1 MEGASM
7 KHTRLSM
14 IRRSIALLTGAAL
27 SVAILTAPSDRYEK
41 PVHAKTIAELQEEI
55 NENKEKIKE
64 KQAELEELKSDI
76 AKHERYQL
84 ELQEAIDL
92 QNKQILLVDTQLATI
107 NQNIAQKE
115 TDIALLEEDIDKQEL
130 DIEDGLEQFKH
141 RIRAMY
147 ITGNDSLTS
156 ALVGST
162 DFYDVL
168 AKMDL
173 IARISQHDDELIQG
187 LMEQLTVLEE
197 SKTKLTAELAELDI
211 ARKEQESKKEEYTA
225 AISELNQKMKETD
238 AVKAEIA
245 KEEAALE
252 ADIQAFKDEIDSKSA
267 EQDAIAAEIKRQ
279 QELAQQQQQN
289 GGNSGGNSGGN
300 DTVAPF
306 TGQLAWPVPGFYW
319 ISSYYGYRWGK
330 LHAGIDIAGGGISGA
345 TVVASEAGTV
355 TLVRGGCTH
364 NYKKSSSCGCN
375 GGYGNYVVVDHG
387 NGLSTLYAHLA
398 TINVS
403 YQQQVSKGTSLGTVG
418 STGWSTGF
426 HLHYAVIQNGA
437 YVNPAPYLGV

>member
-1 MEGASM
+1 M

-279 QELAQQQQQN
+279 QELAQQQQQQN

>member
-1 MEGASM
+1 M

-279 QELAQQQQQN
+279 QELAQQQQQQN

-403 YQQQVSKGTSLGTVG
+403 YQQQVSKGTSLGAVG

>member
-1 MEGASM
+1 M
-7 KHTRLSM
+7 KQKRLSF
-14 IRRSIALLTGAAL
+14 IRRSTAVLTGIVL
-27 SVAILTAPSDRYEK
+27 SASFLTAPSDYIEK
-41 PVHAKTIAELQEEI
+41 PVHAKTIAELEEEI
-55 NENKEKIKE
+55 NQNKDKIKE
-64 KQAELEELKSDI
+64 KQAELEALKNDVEQQ
-76 AKHERYQL
+76 ERYQL

-92 QNKQILLVDTQLATI
+92 QNNQILLVDTQLATI

-115 TDIALLEEDIDKQEL
+115 TDIAYLEEDIAQQEL
-130 DIEDGLEQFKH
+130 DIEDGLEQFKS

-147 ITGNDSLTS
+147 ISGNDSLAS

-173 IARISQHDDELIQG
+173 IARISKHDDELIQG

-197 SKTKLTAELAELDI
+197 SKTKLTADLATLDI
-211 ARKEQESKKEEYTA
+211 ARKEQEAKRNEYTA
-225 AISELNQKMKETD
+225 AISELNEKMKETEE
-238 AVKAEIA
+238 VKAQIA
-245 KEEAALE
+245 KETAALE
-252 ADIQAFKDEIDSKSA
+252 ADIEEYQAEIDSKSA
-267 EQDAIAAEIKRQ
+267 EQDAIAAEAKRQ
-279 QELAQQQQQN
+279 QELAAQQQQQQQSGGNN
-289 GGNSGGNSGGN
+289 GGNNGGGS
-300 DTVAPF
+300 TVSPY
-306 TGQLAWPVPGFYW
+306 TGRLAWPVPGFYW

-355 TLVRGGCTH
+355 TLVKGGCTH
-364 NYKKSSSCGCN
+364 NYKKTSSCGCN

-398 TINVS
+398 TIHVS
-403 YQQQVSKGTSLGTVG
+403 YQQQVSAGTSLGAVG

-426 HLHYAVIQNGA
+426 HLHYAVIQNGS
-437 YVNPAPYLGV
+437 YVNPVPYLGV

>member
-1 MEGASM
+1 M

>member
-1 MEGASM
+1 M

-289 GGNSGGNSGGN
+289 GGNSGGN